1 MRQEWKRHALGEEEN
16 NMRKIIEVPYID
28 QSVSYPTGCESVS
41 ATMLLQYL
49 GYEITVD
56 EFIRNYVPCVPMQER
71 DGQLY
76 GPDPRKAFCG
86 SPYDKDSFGCYA
98 PVICEALQKAVAEM
112 GTKEGFH
119 GYAPERGY
127 DFLLNAIAKE
137 DFAARGCEI
146 SPDEIFVS
154 DGAKCDVGN
163 IQEIFGTDNLVAVC
177 DPVYPVYVD
186 TNVMAGRTGVY
197 DKALGTYE
205 GLVYMPC
212 TQENGF
218 APKLPD
224 KTPDLIYL
232 CFPNN
237 PTGAAITKE
246 ALQKW
251 VDYANEIHAVILFD
265 AAYEAYITEENIP
278 HSIYECEGAKTCAI
292 EMRSFSKNAGF
303 TGLRLGYTVV
313 PKELVSNGV
322 SLNDLWLRR
331 HGTKYN
337 GAPYIVQRAGEAVYS
352 EAGKAQIKEQIAY
365 YMENARQI
373 REGLIA
379 AGYQAFGGVNSPY
392 VWLKTP
398 DNLTSWEFFD
408 KLLNEAQVVGTPGS
422 GFGASGE
429 GYFRLTGFGTH
440 ENTKEAI
447 KRIQALKTK

>member
-1 MRQEWKRHALGEEEN
+1 MPALNPYLASMPAGYLFREVAKRIDDYQRNHPEDKVISLGIGDVTRPLSAAVTRAMASAAL
-16 NMRKIIEVPYID
+16 
-28 QSVSYPTGCESVS
+28 
-41 ATMLLQYL
+41 
-49 GYEITVD
+49 
-56 EFIRNYVPCVPMQER
+56 
-71 DGQLY
+71 
-76 GPDPRKAFCG
+76 
-86 SPYDKDSFGCYA
+86 
-98 PVICEALQKAVAEM
+98 EM
-112 GTKEGFH
+112 GTKEGF
-119 GYAPERGY
+119 RGY
-127 DFLLNAIAKE
+127 GPEGGYPFLIKAIYKNLYE
-137 DFAARGCEI
+137 PRGVTL
-146 SPDEIFVS
+146 SSDEIFVS
-154 DGAKCDVGN
+154 DGAKSDTAALQQLLSSEAR
-163 IQEIFGTDNLVAVC
+163 IAVT
-177 DPVYPVYVD
+177 DPVYPVYID
-186 TNVMAGRTGVY
+186 SNAMTGRGGEY
-197 DKALGTYE
+197 RN
-205 GLVYMPC
+205 GLWSQVEYLPC
-212 TQENGF
+212 TAENGF
-218 APKLPD
+218 VPPLPQHYVD
-224 KTPDLIYL
+224 AIYL

-251 VDYANEIHAVILFD
+251 VDYANEIHAVLLFD

-292 EMRSFSKNAGF
+292 EMRSFSENAGF